1 MSTPNHRLT
10 RAAAIRLIRA
20 VLAELYSSPE
30 DVARIAQ
37 DAGLNL
43 AFIRLGSTPLNDW
56 HNVIREAEK
65 RGRLADI
72 LQVASEEYGDNGAFQ
87 YALQVYLLAHG

>member
-1 MSTPNHRLT
+1 MALANRRLN
-10 RAAAIRLIRA
+10 RAAALRLLRA
-20 VLAELYSSPE
+20 VLAELYNHPE

-43 AFIRLGSTPLNDW
+43 AFIRLGSTPLNNW
-56 HNVIREAEK
+56 HHVLREAEK

-72 LQVASEEYGDNGAFQ
+72 LQVASEEYGDNTAFH
-87 YALQVYLLAHG
+87 YALQVYLTASE